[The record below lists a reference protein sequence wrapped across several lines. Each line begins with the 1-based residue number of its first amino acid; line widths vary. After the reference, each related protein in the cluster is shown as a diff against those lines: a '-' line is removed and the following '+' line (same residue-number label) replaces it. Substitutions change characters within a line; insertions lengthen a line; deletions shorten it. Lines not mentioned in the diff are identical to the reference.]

1 MALDLQRLMATIR
14 FLGHAAFDVTLKG
27 LDGSVK
33 RVLFDPWLDNPLSPT
48 KPLDYRGAKVDYI
61 VVTHDHGDHMGNAI
75 ELAKLTGAKVVSVY
89 EVAEYAESQG
99 VEAVGGNV
107 GGPLALADLEVVLV
121 PAIHSSSRGIAVGAV
136 VRGADACIYH
146 AGDTGLFGDMA
157 LIGELY
163 QPDVA
168 LLPIGGHF
176 TMGVREAVKAIL
188 LIRPKVCVPMHYN
201 TFPLIKADPEEFKR
215 LVESMSRTRVV
226 ALKPGESFEYP

>member
-1 MALDLQRLMATIR
+1 VATIR

-27 LDGSVK
+27 LDGGVK
-33 RVLFDPWLDNPLSPT
+33 RVLFDPWLENPLSPV
-48 KPLDYRGAKVDYI
+48 KPSDYRSAKVDYI
-61 VVTHDHGDHMGNAI
+61 VVTHDHGDHMGNAV
-75 ELAKLTGAKVVSVY
+75 ELAKLTRAKVVGVY
-89 EVAEYAESQG
+89 EVAENAREQG

-107 GGPLALADLEVVLV
+107 GGPLAVSDLEIVLV
-121 PAIHSSSRGIAVGAV
+121 PAVHSSSRGVPVGAV

-176 TMGVREAVKAIL
+176 TMGVREAVKAVS

-201 TFPLIKADPEEFKR
+201 TFPLIRADPGEFKR
-215 LVESMSRTRVV
+215 LVESTTRTKVV
-226 ALKPGESFEYP
+226 VLKPGESFEYP

>member
-1 MALDLQRLMATIR
+1 LE
-14 FLGHAAFDVTLKG
+14 
-27 LDGSVK
+27 
-33 RVLFDPWLDNPLSPT
+33 NPLSPA
-48 KPLDYRGAKVDYI
+48 KPSDYRGAKVDYI

-75 ELAKLTGAKVVSVY
+75 ELAKLTGAKVVGVY
-89 EVAEYAESQG
+89 ELAEHAREQG

-107 GGPLALADLEVVLV
+107 GGSLAVADLEIVLV
-121 PAIHSSSRGIAVGAV
+121 PAVHSCSRGVPVGAV
-136 VRGADACIYH
+136 VRGSDACVYH

-176 TMGVREAVKAIL
+176 TMGVREAVKAVS

-201 TFPLIKADPEEFKR
+201 TFPLIRADPGEFKR
-215 LVESMSRTRVV
+215 LVESTTRTKVV
-226 ALKPGESFEYP
+226 VLKPGESFEYP

>member
-1 MALDLQRLMATIR
+1 VATIR

-27 LDGSVK
+27 LDGGVK
-33 RVLFDPWLDNPLSPT
+33 RVLFDPWLENPLSPV
-48 KPLDYRGAKVDYI
+48 KPSDYRSAVVDYI
-61 VVTHDHGDHMGNAI
+61 VVTHDHGDHMGNAV
-75 ELAKLTGAKVVSVY
+75 ELAKLTRAKVVGVY
-89 EVAEYAESQG
+89 EVAENAREQG

-107 GGPLALADLEVVLV
+107 GGPLAVSDLEIVLV
-121 PAIHSSSRGIAVGAV
+121 PAVHSSSRGIPVGAV

-176 TMGVREAVKAIL
+176 TMGVREAAKAVS

-201 TFPLIKADPEEFKR
+201 TFPLIRADPDEFKR
-215 LVESMSRTRVV
+215 LVESMTRTRVV
-226 ALKPGESFEYP
+226 VLKPGESFEFP